1 MSLFDSI
8 ILNGI
13 LLFFPILIYLVFL
26 SVNKN
31 INNRLKNYYQ
41 LICYLISYYLLYKY
55 GINNFVYYN
64 AIIAISYLDNKYII
78 SNILTLVLLLIFKD
92 KYMFIIFII
101 IFENILYLFKN
112 KLKILNFLISQIY
125 VFIIGIISL
134 TVYRENINILISYMF
149 VSNICLYLYEEGN
162 IVLSTN
168 LKFNELQNNKK
179 LTLSLFKITHE
190 IKNPIAVIKGYLDML
205 NTNNKEQVNK
215 YIPIIK
221 DEIQR
226 LLTIL
231 QDFLMLN
238 KINLDLDIMDLNMLI
253 EDTISKLNP
262 LLKEKNIKLK
272 NNLIDD
278 EVYINGDYNR
288 LSQVIINILKNSIE
302 AIESSG
308 QIKIS
313 SKIYNNNYY
322 ITIED
327 NGIGMT
333 EEVMKKM
340 RDPFYTTKKRGSGLG
355 VSLIYEIV
363 EAHNS
368 KIEYFSKYGKGTKV
382 VLEFPI
388 YE

>member
-1 MSLFDSI
+1 MNIFNSI
-8 ILNGI
+8 ILNSI
-13 LLFFPILIYLVFL
+13 LILFPIIIYLVFL
-26 SVNKN
+26 SINKN
-31 INNRLKNYYQ
+31 INKKLKKYYQ
-41 LICYLISYYLLYKY
+41 LLCFLISYYLLYKY
-55 GINNFVYYN
+55 GINNILYFTS
-64 AIIAISYLDNKYII
+64 IIAICYFDNKYVIANII
-78 SNILTLVLLLIFKD
+78 TFILLIMFK
-92 KYMFIIFII
+92 KYLYYILFIFL
-101 IFENILYLFKN
+101 FENIIYIIK
-112 KLKILNFLISQIY
+112 KKHKISNFIISQIY
-125 VFIIGIISL
+125 IFITIMIFLFIIK
-134 TVYRENINILISYMF
+134 ENINIVISYLF
-149 VSNICLYLYEEGN
+149 INNICLYLYEQGN
-162 IVLSTN
+162 LVLNSN
-168 LKFNELQNNKK
+168 LTFNELQNNKK

-272 NNLIDD
+272 NNIIDD
-278 EVYINGDYNR
+278 EIYINGDYNR

-302 AIESSG
+302 AIDSKG
-308 QIKIS
+308 VIKIS
-313 SKIYNNNYY
+313 SKIYNNSYFV
-322 ITIED
+322 TIED

-333 EEVMKKM
+333 EEVMKRM
-340 RDPFYTTKKRGSGLG
+340 REPFYTTKNRGSGLG
-355 VSLIYEIV
+355 VSLIYEII

-368 KIEYFSKYGKGTKV
+368 KIKYYSKYGKGTKV